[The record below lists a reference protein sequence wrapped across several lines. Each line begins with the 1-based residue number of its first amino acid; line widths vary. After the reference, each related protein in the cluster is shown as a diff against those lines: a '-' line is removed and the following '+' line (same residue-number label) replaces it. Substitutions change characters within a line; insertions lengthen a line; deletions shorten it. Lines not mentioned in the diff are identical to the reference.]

1 MVGFWGRRKREAD
14 ERQGQADDALSGRA
28 RTALVT
34 ADERIRATDDE
45 LAFATAELGDAAT
58 EDLRAALAA
67 VRQHL
72 GEAFQLHQLN
82 HDEIPDTPE
91 ELRTR
96 NARIVQLCDWAE
108 DLLDERTEALRV
120 QVERVREAPRVAQN
134 VRDDVDRLRNR
145 LPETRDTIA
154 RLGERYSSSAL
165 HRIRLTADEAEQLLD
180 FAVQSVELSERRRT
194 AGRAE
199 DANLALETATES
211 VRRATSVLDGVDGFE
226 VEAIRAQSTL
236 AEVIDD
242 SREDLVRA
250 ARLPRT
256 PALDAAMR
264 DLDAALSTVSGARG
278 ARDPHADL
286 SAVSQANAALDAAV
300 ERAQRPLPSLE
311 HVRHDVNAA
320 DRALGV
326 ADQLINGHRGWIG
339 ADARTRFAEAQ
350 RLRSELDPLV
360 APEDTRER
368 AQELARRTT
377 QLADEAVRLAQRDI
391 DSARPDDDDW
401 GPWSGGRGHRG
412 GGPLGGGGASVLGP
426 VLGGVLLGG
435 LLDDIFD

>member
-14 ERQGQADDALSGRA
+14 ERQGQVDDALAGQA

-45 LAFATAELGDAAT
+45 LAFASAELGESAT
-58 EDLRAALAA
+58 ADLRTALAA

-96 NARIVQLCDWAE
+96 NTRIVQLCDWAE
-108 DLLDERTEALRV
+108 EVLDERTEALRA
-120 QVERVREAPRVAQN
+120 QVERVREAPRIAQG
-134 VRDDVDRLRNR
+134 VRDDVERLRSR
-145 LPETRDTIA
+145 IPETRDTIE
-154 RLGERYSSSAL
+154 RLGARYSASAL
-165 HRIRLTADEAEQLLD
+165 HRIRLTADEAERLLD

-194 AGRAE
+194 AGRNE
-199 DANLALETATES
+199 DATLALETATES

-226 VEAIRAQSTL
+226 VEAMRAQSTL

-242 SREDLVRA
+242 SRSDLARA
-250 ARLPRT
+250 ASLPRT
-256 PALDAAMR
+256 AALDAAIR
-264 DLDAALSTVSGARG
+264 DLETALSTVSGTHG
-278 ARDPHADL
+278 ARDPFADL
-286 SAVSQANAALDAAV
+286 SALSQANAALDAAV
-300 ERAQRPLPSLE
+300 ERAQRPLPSLD
-311 HVRHDVNAA
+311 HVRHDVGAA
-320 DRALGV
+320 DRALDV
-326 ADQLINGHRGWIG
+326 ADRLINGHRGWIG

-360 APEDTRER
+360 APEETRER
-368 AQELARRTT
+368 AQQLARRTT

-401 GPWSGGRGHRG
+401 GGWGGRGQRG

>member
-1 MVGFWGRRKREAD
+1 MVGFWGRRRREAD
-14 ERQGQADDALSGRA
+14 ERQGQVDDDLAGRA

-45 LAFATAELGDAAT
+45 LGFATAELGEAAT
-58 EDLRAALAA
+58 ADLRTALAA

-82 HDEIPDTPE
+82 HDEIPDTAE

-96 NARIVQLCDWAE
+96 NTRIVQLCEWAE
-108 DLLDERTEALRV
+108 DLLDERTEALRT
-120 QVERVREAPRVAQN
+120 QVERVREAPRIAQA
-134 VRDDVDRLRNR
+134 VRDDVERLRNR
-145 LPETRDTIA
+145 IPETRETIV
-154 RLGERYSSSAL
+154 RLGDRYSDSAL

-180 FAVQSVELSERRRT
+180 FALQSVELSDRRRS
-194 AGRAE
+194 AGRNE
-199 DANLALETATES
+199 DATLALETATES
-211 VRRATSVLDGVDGFE
+211 VRRAASVLDGVDGFE
-226 VEAIRAQSTL
+226 VEAMRAQSTL

-242 SREDLVRA
+242 SRSDLARA
-250 ARLPRT
+250 ASLPRT
-256 PALDAAMR
+256 AVLEAAIR
-264 DLDAALSTVSGARG
+264 DLETALSTVSGARG
-278 ARDPHADL
+278 ARDPFADL
-286 SAVSQANAALDAAV
+286 SALSQANAALDAAV
-300 ERAQRPLPSLE
+300 ERAQRPLPSLD
-311 HVRHDVNAA
+311 HVRHDVGAA

-326 ADQLINGHRGWIG
+326 ADRLINGHRGWIG

-350 RLRSELDPLV
+350 RIRSELDPLV

-377 QLADEAVRLAQRDI
+377 QLAEEAVRLAQRDI

-401 GPWSGGRGHRG
+401 GEWGGRGQRG
-412 GGPLGGGGASVLGP
+412 GGQLGGGASVLGP

>member
-14 ERQGQADDALSGRA
+14 ERQGQVDDALAGQA

-45 LAFATAELGDAAT
+45 LAFASAELGESAT
-58 EDLRAALAA
+58 ADLRTALAA

-96 NARIVQLCDWAE
+96 NTRIVQLCDWAE
-108 DLLDERTEALRV
+108 EVLDERTEALRA
-120 QVERVREAPRVAQN
+120 QVERVREAPRIAQG
-134 VRDDVDRLRNR
+134 VRDDVERLRSR
-145 LPETRDTIA
+145 IPETRDTIE
-154 RLGERYSSSAL
+154 RLRARYSASAL
-165 HRIRLTADEAEQLLD
+165 HRIRLTADEAERLLD

-194 AGRAE
+194 AGRNE
-199 DANLALETATES
+199 DATLALETATES

-226 VEAIRAQSTL
+226 VEAMRAQSTL

-242 SREDLVRA
+242 SRSDLARA
-250 ARLPRT
+250 ASLPRT
-256 PALDAAMR
+256 AALDAAIR
-264 DLDAALSTVSGARG
+264 DLETALSTVSGTHG
-278 ARDPHADL
+278 ARDPFADL
-286 SAVSQANAALDAAV
+286 SALSQANAALDAAV
-300 ERAQRPLPSLE
+300 ERAQRPLPSLD
-311 HVRHDVNAA
+311 HVRHDVGAA
-320 DRALGV
+320 DRALDV
-326 ADQLINGHRGWIG
+326 ADRLINGHRGWIG

-360 APEDTRER
+360 APEETRER
-368 AQELARRTT
+368 AQQLARRTT

-401 GPWSGGRGHRG
+401 GGWGGRGQRG